1 MDKDIMVVITTAVDI
16 VTITA
21 NDITRDSHITEVV
34 NHHR

>member
-1 MDKDIMVVITTAVDI
+1 MVVITTTVDI

-21 NDITRDSHITEVV
+21 NDITQDPHITEVV